1 MLTSASE
8 AVRPEE
14 RLRSLDAIF
23 EAVPI
28 GIVRVALD
36 GRLIEANGE
45 FVRIVGR
52 DARVLMG
59 HPWSEVVHPDDVQRC
74 KDHVAGIATAS
85 SEGSVELRF
94 QRADGTTCHT
104 ECRLAIVNPPSGG
117 AASFVG
123 YVLDVTSRQRAELA
137 REEAHRV
144 AATSERLASL
154 GTLVAGVAHEI
165 NNPLM
170 YIRGNVDI
178 IRYAAEDAL
187 AAPDVDSAR
196 TALAP
201 IERSTATAIE
211 GLSRISTITKGL
223 HQVVRQSAGE
233 RRDTDLNALVEA
245 MLLVARPKL
254 GNDTEVRA
262 SLQATTTASIEP
274 NEIGQVILNLLFN
287 AADVVRGASEG
298 TITIRVSEDD
308 DGHTID
314 VIDDGPGIPEADQTR
329 IFTPFFT
336 TKHTGTGLGLTVS
349 HAIVRAHNGQLTF
362 DTNPRTG
369 TRFRVRIPRDITIP
383 EESR

>member
-1 MLTSASE
+1 
-8 AVRPEE
+8 
-14 RLRSLDAIF
+14 
-23 EAVPI
+23 
-28 GIVRVALD
+28 
-36 GRLIEANGE
+36 
-45 FVRIVGR
+45 
-52 DARVLMG
+52 
-59 HPWSEVVHPDDVQRC
+59 
-74 KDHVAGIATAS
+74 
-85 SEGSVELRF
+85 
-94 QRADGTTCHT
+94 
-104 ECRLAIVNPPSGG
+104 
-117 AASFVG
+117 
-123 YVLDVTSRQRAELA
+123 
-137 REEAHRV
+137 
-144 AATSERLASL
+144 
-154 GTLVAGVAHEI
+154 
-165 NNPLM
+165 
-170 YIRGNVDI
+170 
-178 IRYAAEDAL
+178 
-187 AAPDVDSAR
+187 
-196 TALAP
+196 
-201 IERSTATAIE
+201 
-211 GLSRISTITKGL
+211 
-223 HQVVRQSAGE
+223 
-233 RRDTDLNALVEA
+233 